1 MTAGGWPKDASGKN
15 LRVYRPAYFAGV
27 MATGVVGLALREAGF
42 EALSWVLAGI
52 AAVVYVALVL
62 LHLWTR
68 WGPPESRASAIELF
82 AFVAATEVLGSLS
95 RWHGVAVALWGVG
108 FVVWAVVVCVAL
120 AAPERPDE
128 PVRGAWLLATVGTD
142 SLAVTGAS
150 LAHRTVGDALLALSV
165 LLWLL
170 ALAVYCR
177 LAATMLARIRRRDIG
192 IHDLHGDHWITM
204 GALAI
209 STLAG
214 MRVTA
219 GMTLLGWP
227 GALHDIANALSA
239 AIWIAAAC
247 WLPALIVAESWRL
260 RQRPLYTANRWGTVF
275 PLGMY
280 AVASHAI
287 NRTGH
292 IDPATTIFHIFTAA
306 AAAAWLAT
314 AAGFLRSATCDLRPN
329 DAAEVPRHPRA
340 RERTSRS
347 RPRTPRAAGSEVP
360 PDPGSP

>member
-1 MTAGGWPKDASGKN
+1 MFAGEN

-27 MATGVVGLALREAGF
+27 MATGIVGLALREAGF
-42 EALSWVLAGI
+42 EAISWVLAGI
-52 AAVVYVALVL
+52 AAAAYVVLVL
-62 LHLWTR
+62 LHLRVR
-68 WGPPESRASAIELF
+68 WGPPASRASAIELF
-82 AFVAATEVLGSLS
+82 AFVAATEVLASLS

-108 FVVWAVVVCVAL
+108 FVAWAVVVRVAL
-120 AAPERPDE
+120 AAPARPDE

-150 LAHRTVGDALLALSV
+150 LAHRTAGDVLLALSLV
-165 LLWLL
+165 LWLL
-170 ALAVYCR
+170 ALAVYCV
-177 LAATMLARIRRRDIG
+177 LAANIVGRMRRREIG

-227 GALHDIANALSA
+227 GTLHDIANALSV

-247 WLPALIVAESWRL
+247 WLPALLIAESWRL

-280 AVASHAI
+280 AVASYAI
-287 NRTGH
+287 NRTAHVG
-292 IDPATTIFHIFTAA
+292 AGTTIAHIFTAA
-306 AAAAWLAT
+306 GAAAWLAT
-314 AAGFLRSATCDLRPN
+314 ATGFLIPNSRFLIPSASGPTRG
-329 DAAEVPRHPRA
+329 RPRA
-340 RERTSRS
+340 HERTSRS
-347 RPRTPRAAGSEVP
+347 RPRTPRAAGNEVP
-360 PDPGSP
+360 PDPGSR

>member
-1 MTAGGWPKDASGKN
+1 
-15 LRVYRPAYFAGV
+15 
-27 MATGVVGLALREAGF
+27 MATGIVGLAVREAGF
-42 EALSWVLAGI
+42 STLSWVLAGI
-52 AAVVYVALVL
+52 AVAAYVVLVL
-62 LHLWTR
+62 LHVRVR
-68 WGPPESRASAIELF
+68 WGPPASQASAIELF
-82 AFVAATEVLGSLS
+82 AFVAATEVLASLS
-95 RWHGVAVALWGVG
+95 KWHGVAVALWGVG
-108 FVVWAVVVCVAL
+108 FVAWAVVVRVAL
-120 AAPERPDE
+120 AAPARPDE

-165 LLWLL
+165 ALWLL
-170 ALAVYCR
+170 ALAVYCG
-177 LAATMLARIRRRDIG
+177 LAATMLARIRRREIG
-192 IHDLHGDHWITM
+192 IDDLHGDHWITM

-209 STLAG
+209 SALAG

-227 GALHDIANALSA
+227 GALHDIANALSV

-247 WLPALIVAESWRL
+247 WLPALLVAESWRL

-287 NRTGH
+287 NRTAH
-292 IDPATTIFHIFTAA
+292 IGAGTTISHIFTAA
-306 AAAAWLAT
+306 AAAAWVAT
-314 AAGFLRSATCDLRPN
+314 AAGFLRAANRELSTAPSTSAPAPDR
-329 DAAEVPRHPRA
+329 PRA
-340 RERTSRS
+340 RGRSERS

>member
-1 MTAGGWPKDASGKN
+1 
-15 LRVYRPAYFAGV
+15 

-52 AAVVYVALVL
+52 AAVVYVVLAL
-62 LHLWTR
+62 LHLRVR
-68 WGPPESRASAIELF
+68 WGPPRSRASAIELF

-95 RWHGVAVALWGVG
+95 KWHGVAVALWGVG
-108 FVVWAVVVCVAL
+108 FVAWALVVRVAL
-120 AAPERPDE
+120 AAPARPDE

-150 LAHRTVGDALLALSV
+150 LAHRTAGDALLALSLV
-165 LLWLL
+165 LWLL

-177 LAATMLARIRRRDIG
+177 LAATMLARIGRREIG
-192 IHDLHGDHWITM
+192 IDDLQGDHWITM

-227 GALHDIANALSA
+227 GGLHDAANALSI
-239 AIWIAAAC
+239 AIWVAAAC
-247 WLPALIVAESWRL
+247 WLPALVVAESWRL
-260 RQRPLYTANRWGTVF
+260 RQRPLYTAKRWGTVF

-287 NRTGH
+287 NRTAH
-292 IDPATTIFHIFTAA
+292 IGPGTTISHIFTAA
-306 AAAAWLAT
+306 AAAAWIA
-314 AAGFLRSATCDLRPN
+314 AGAGFLMRGSYFLRPS
-329 DAAEVPRHPRA
+329 ASARVPRHPRA
-340 RERTSRS
+340 RGRSARS

>member
-1 MTAGGWPKDASGKN
+1 M
-15 LRVYRPAYFAGV
+15 YRPAYFAGV

-62 LHLWTR
+62 LHLSTR
-68 WGPPESRASAIELF
+68 WGPPASRASAIELF

-95 RWHGVAVALWGVG
+95 KWHGVAAALWGVG
-108 FVVWAVVVCVAL
+108 FVAWAVVVRVAL
-120 AAPERPDE
+120 AAPDRPDE
-128 PVRGAWLLATVGTD
+128 PVRGGWLLATVGTD

-150 LAHRTVGDALLALSV
+150 LAHRTVGDALLALSIV
-165 LLWLL
+165 LWLL
-170 ALAVYCR
+170 ALAVYCK
-177 LAATMLARIRRRDIG
+177 LAATMLGRIRRREIG
-192 IHDLHGDHWITM
+192 IDDLHGDHWITM

-227 GALHDIANALSA
+227 GALHDIANALSV
-239 AIWIAAAC
+239 AIWVAAAC
-247 WLPALIVAESWRL
+247 WLPSLVVAESWRL
-260 RQRPLYTANRWGTVF
+260 RQRPLYVANRWGTVF

-287 NRTGH
+287 NRIAH
-292 IDPATTIFHIFTAA
+292 IGPATTISHIFTAA
-306 AAAAWLAT
+306 AAAAWIAT
-314 AAGFLRSATCDLRPN
+314 AAGFLRAANREPRTAAN
-329 DAAEVPRHPRA
+329 DAAQVPRRPRA

-347 RPRTPRAAGSEVP
+347 RPRTPRAAGSEAP

>member
-1 MTAGGWPKDASGKN
+1 
-15 LRVYRPAYFAGV
+15 
-27 MATGVVGLALREAGF
+27 MATGIVGLAVREAGF
-42 EALSWVLAGI
+42 EAISWLLAGI
-52 AAVVYVALVL
+52 AAAAYAVLVL
-62 LHLWTR
+62 LHARVR
-68 WGPPESRASAIELF
+68 WGPPASRAVAIELF
-82 AFVAATEVLGSLS
+82 AFVAATEVLASLS
-95 RWHGVAVALWGVG
+95 GWHGVAVALWGVG
-108 FVVWAVVVCVAL
+108 FVAWAAVVRVAL
-120 AAPERPDE
+120 AAPARPDE

-150 LAHRTVGDALLALSV
+150 LAHRTVGDALLALSL

-177 LAATMLARIRRRDIG
+177 LAATMLGRVRRREIG

-227 GALHDIANALSA
+227 TALHDAANALSIA
-239 AIWIAAAC
+239 VWVAAAC
-247 WLPALIVAESWRL
+247 WLPALLVAESWRL
-260 RQRPLYTANRWGTVF
+260 RQRPFYTANRWGTVF

-287 NRTGH
+287 NRTADIG
-292 IDPATTIFHIFTAA
+292 PATTISHIFTAA
-306 AAAAWLAT
+306 AVAAWMAT
-314 AAGFLRSATCDLRPN
+314 AAGFLIPVSWLLIPSASAPTRG
-329 DAAEVPRHPRA
+329 RPRA
-340 RERTSRS
+340 RERTSRW
-347 RPRTPRAAGSEVP
+347 RPRTPRAAGSEAP

>member
-1 MTAGGWPKDASGKN
+1 
-15 LRVYRPAYFAGV
+15 

-42 EALSWVLAGI
+42 EAISWVLAGI
-52 AAVVYVALVL
+52 AAVVYVVL
-62 LHLWTR
+62 IGLHVRTR
-68 WGPPESRASAIELF
+68 WGPPASRASAIELF
-82 AFVAATEVLGSLS
+82 AFVAATEVLASLS

-108 FVVWAVVVCVAL
+108 FVAWALVARVAL
-120 AAPERPDE
+120 AAPARADE

-150 LAHRTVGDALLALSV
+150 LAHRTAGDALLALS
-165 LLWLL
+165 LAMWLL

-177 LAATMLARIRRRDIG
+177 LAATMLGRIRRREIG
-192 IHDLHGDHWITM
+192 IDDLHGDHWITM

-227 GALHDIANALSA
+227 SGLHDAADALSI
-239 AIWIAAAC
+239 AIWVAAFCWIPGLIAAE
-247 WLPALIVAESWRL
+247 WWRL
-260 RQRPLYTANRWGTVF
+260 RRRPLYTANRWGTVF

-280 AVASHAI
+280 AVASHTI
-287 NRTGH
+287 DRTAH
-292 IDPATTIFHIFTAA
+292 IGAGTTISHIFTAA

-314 AAGFLRSATCDLRPN
+314 AAGFLRSATCDLRPSSASARAP
-329 DAAEVPRHPRA
+329 DRSRA
-340 RERTSRS
+340 RERSARS
-347 RPRTPRAAGSEVP
+347 RPHTPRAADSEVP
-360 PDPGSP
+360 PDRGSR